1 MIAQRATAVAAVDSA
16 PPEHDPSQRL
26 QRRYGGSLRL
36 TRAGGKYLEFVKSP
50 CASTRCSPT
59 RVQSNQFVIY
69 IAWMDEHT
77 DRTRKP
83 RADAVRN
90 RERVLEAAKAV
101 FNAGGPEASLEAVA
115 KRAGVGIGTLYRHF
129 PTREDLFE
137 AVYRRE
143 VEQLSELAEQLKNAS
158 DPVDALRR
166 WLRSG
171 VEFVATK
178 KGMVA
183 ALALAVQ
190 SGSELHAFSFERLT
204 KAIGSLLDR
213 AAAAGAMRADVSP
226 EDLLRAFFG
235 MCYMHDQP
243 GWQSSVLRML
253 DVFVD
258 GLRVQPA
265 MKAKVRASAKPAKPA
280 AKRKR

>member
-1 MIAQRATAVAAVDSA
+1 
-16 PPEHDPSQRL
+16 
-26 QRRYGGSLRL
+26 
-36 TRAGGKYLEFVKSP
+36 
-50 CASTRCSPT
+50 
-59 RVQSNQFVIY
+59 
-69 IAWMDEHT
+69 MDDHT
-77 DRTRKP
+77 DHTRKP

-90 RERVLEAAKAV
+90 RERVLEAAKVV

-143 VEQLSELAEQLKNAS
+143 VEQLGELAEQLKNAK

-166 WLRSG
+166 WLRSN

-178 KGMVA
+178 KGMSA
-183 ALALAVQ
+183 ALALTFQ
-190 SGSELHAFSFERLT
+190 SSSDLAAFSMDRLT

-213 AAAAGAMRADVSP
+213 AVAAGEMRGDVSP
-226 EDLLRAFFG
+226 EDLLRALVG

-265 MKAKVRASAKPAKPA
+265 GKAKARTARPAKPA

>member
-1 MIAQRATAVAAVDSA
+1 M
-16 PPEHDPSQRL
+16 
-26 QRRYGGSLRL
+26 
-36 TRAGGKYLEFVKSP
+36 
-50 CASTRCSPT
+50 
-59 RVQSNQFVIY
+59 IY
-69 IAWMDEHT
+69 IAGMDDHT
-77 DRTRKP
+77 DQTRKP

-143 VEQLSELAEQLKNAS
+143 VEQLSELAEQLKNAK

-166 WLRSG
+166 WLRSN

-178 KGMVA
+178 KGMSA
-183 ALALAVQ
+183 ALALTFQ
-190 SGSELHAFSFERLT
+190 SSSELAAFSMDRLT

-213 AAAAGAMRADVSP
+213 AVAAGQMRGDVSP
-226 EDLLRAFFG
+226 EDLLRALVG

-265 MKAKVRASAKPAKPA
+265 ARARPRTARSAKPAV
-280 AKRKR
+280 KRKR